1 MTARLRKPAE
11 RPGPAG
17 GKKTTATVQKKSGRC
32 PICGK
37 PVSRE
42 HRPFC
47 SKRCAEIDL
56 GRWLKGAYAVP
67 GAPVAKT
74 DDDDLD

>member
-1 MTARLRKPAE
+1 VTARARKPSSKTA
-11 RPGPAG
+11 GP
-17 GKKTTATVQKKSGRC
+17 RC

-37 PVSRE
+37 PTVTE

-47 SKRCAEIDL
+47 SKRCAEVDL

-67 GAPVAKT
+67 GAPVGRGEGGIGGA
-74 DDDDLD
+74 DDDD